1 MKKLLYLLFVLP
13 LLSFGQEK
21 VVAGYFPYYRDVNT
35 TDWSGYTDVYFA
47 FGFPT
52 LDGGLE
58 VNKSQFEAFVAKSDE
73 LDFKKYIS
81 LGTTGFPAM
90 AVTDENR
97 KSFADTLRK
106 FCEAYE
112 LDGADMDWE
121 AINNSTDSLN
131 FRLLMQ
137 DIRAEFDDTDL
148 ALIATIGDGDYNL
161 KWYSNLALQQA
172 DWLQIMIYDKT
183 GTWSTS
189 PFGNHASM
197 QHFKD
202 AETYWNNRGFTDEQ
216 LVMGVPFYGYRFEST
231 AGGSAEAIPY
241 EDIVKRFPDINPEDN
256 YLIDETG
263 HYWFNG
269 QDLMKEKRDYVF
281 DNEFKGIFT
290 WEMSQ
295 DIEDNDRSL
304 LKPFL
309 GEEYPEGKDAE
320 MGIELIKENED
331 WFTVENGQFTLTDK
345 TITKVEFY
353 DASGKLLSFSTNEKL
368 PKEQVLLVKG
378 YSKTTI
384 KSSKLAITK

>member
-1 MKKLLYLLFVLP
+1 
-13 LLSFGQEK
+13 
-21 VVAGYFPYYRDVNT
+21 
-35 TDWSGYTDVYFA
+35 
-47 FGFPT
+47 
-52 LDGGLE
+52 
-58 VNKSQFEAFVAKSDE
+58 
-73 LDFKKYIS
+73 
-81 LGTTGFPAM
+81 
-90 AVTDENR
+90 
-97 KSFADTLRK
+97 
-106 FCEAYE
+106 
-112 LDGADMDWE
+112 
-121 AINNSTDSLN
+121 
-131 FRLLMQ
+131 
-137 DIRAEFDDTDL
+137 
-148 ALIATIGDGDYNL
+148 L

-197 QHFKD
+197 QHFKE
-202 AETYWNNRGFTDEQ
+202 AEIYWNNRGFTDEQ
-216 LVMGVPFYGYRFEST
+216 LVMGVPFYGYRFET
-231 AGGSAEAIPY
+231 TDGGSAEAIPY

-320 MGIELIKENED
+320 TSIELIEENED

-345 TITKVEFY
+345 TITKVDFY
-353 DASGKLLSFSTNEKL
+353 DVSGKLLSLSVNESL
-368 PKEQVLLVKG
+368 PKAQILLVKG
-378 YSKTTI
+378 YSKTAI